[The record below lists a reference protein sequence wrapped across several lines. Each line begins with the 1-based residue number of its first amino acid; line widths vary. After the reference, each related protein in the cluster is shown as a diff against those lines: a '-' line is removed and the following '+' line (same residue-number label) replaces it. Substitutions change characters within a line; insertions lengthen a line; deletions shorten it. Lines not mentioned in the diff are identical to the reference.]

1 MNSSDNIAAQ
11 LNIHKGQVK
20 TVIEL
25 LDSGNTIPFIARYR
39 KEKTGELDENQI
51 RQISLLQEKLHKLDN
66 RRQTIYKS
74 VAKQGLLTPELHQKI
89 ETANTLTELEDL
101 YQPYKPKRRT
111 RAIIA
116 RERGLQ
122 GLADLIIQ
130 QSRPTTSPTALYKS
144 YLSNQVPTIKDAL
157 AGARDIVAEQISD
170 TPAVRKG
177 IREKANRWG
186 ILHCKKKQDGDDPTR
201 VYETYY
207 EFSLQVN
214 KLRPHQVLA
223 INRAEAK
230 KILRIKIEILERD
243 WLQIIN
249 KQFHPVERSPFNKEL
264 SKAIHESADRLLLAS
279 IERDVRRELTERA
292 ETHAIKVFAR
302 NLRSLLNQPPLVGHT
317 VLGIDPGIRTGCKI
331 AVVDET
337 GRVLATTTIYP
348 HAPKNQTAE
357 SLETISDLIHSH
369 SITLIAIGNGTASR
383 ETERLISELTSSML
397 DTKYTIV
404 SEAGA
409 SVYSASDL
417 ARSELPNMD
426 VSMRGAV
433 SIARRIQDPL
443 AELVKIDPKSIGVG
457 LYQHD
462 INQRQLSEALQSIV
476 ESVVNNIGVDV
487 NTASPALLT
496 YVAGL
501 GPALAVN
508 IVDYRNKNGPFM
520 NREALLNVP
529 GLGPKAF
536 EQCAGFLRIR
546 DGDNFLD
553 RSAIHP
559 ESYKIAN
566 QILEMIGLPDHSSE
580 DEPKIAIEILK
591 SKKSNELLAFEL
603 DIGVPSLMDILEQ
616 LVRPGRD
623 PREGFPAPV
632 LRTDVISIGDLRPG
646 MILKGSVRNV
656 VDFGAFIDIGVK
668 RDGLLHRSQIPLGPT
683 LEVGEII
690 EVEISSVD
698 TDRERISLK
707 WVQDS
712 S

>member
-1 MNSSDNIAAQ
+1 MNTSDNIAAQ
-11 LNIHKGQVK
+11 LNIHKEQVK

-39 KEKTGELDENQI
+39 KEKTEELDENQI

-74 VAKQGLLTPELHQKI
+74 ITKQGLLTPELHQKI
-89 ETANTLTELEDL
+89 ETATTLTELEDL

-130 QSRPTTSPTALYKS
+130 QSRPTTSPPALYNS
-144 YLSNQVPTIKDAL
+144 YLSDQVPTIEDAL

-177 IREKANRWG
+177 IRDKANRWG
-186 ILHCKKKQDGDDPTR
+186 ILHCKKRQDGDDPTR

-230 KILRIKIEILERD
+230 KILRIKIEIFERD

-249 KQFHPVERSPFNKEL
+249 KQFHIDERSPFYKEL
-264 SKAIHESADRLLLAS
+264 SKAIHESADRLLLPS

-292 ETHAIKVFAR
+292 ETHAIEVFAR
-302 NLRSLLNQPPLVGHT
+302 NLRSLLNQPPLVGHK
-317 VLGIDPGIRTGCKI
+317 VLGIDPGIRTGCKV

-337 GRVLATTTIYP
+337 GKVLKTTTIYP
-348 HAPKNQTAE
+348 HAPKNQKAE
-357 SLETISDLIHSH
+357 SLETISELIHSH

-383 ETERLISELTSSML
+383 ETERLISELTHSMFHV
-397 DTKYTIV
+397 KYMIV

-417 ARSELPNMD
+417 ARSELPDMD

-462 INQRQLSEALQSIV
+462 INQHQLSAALKSIV

-501 GPALAVN
+501 GPSLAEN
-508 IVDYRNKNGPFM
+508 IVNYRDKNGPFM
-520 NREALLNVP
+520 KREAFLNVP
-529 GLGPKAF
+529 GLGPRAF

-546 DGDNFLD
+546 DGENFLD

-559 ESYKIAN
+559 ESYQIAS
-566 QILEMIGLPDHSSE
+566 QILEMVRLPDHSSE
-580 DEPKIAIEILK
+580 DERKIAIDHLI

-603 DIGVPSLMDILEQ
+603 GIGVPSLMDILEQ

-623 PREGFPAPV
+623 PREDLPAPV
-632 LRTDVISIGDLRPG
+632 LRTDVILIGDLRPG

-656 VDFGAFIDIGVK
+656 IDFGAFVDIGVK
-668 RDGLLHRSQIPLGPT
+668 RDGLLHCSQIPLGSRI
-683 LEVGEII
+683 EVGEII

-707 WVQDS
+707 WVQD
-712 S
+712 